1 MGKTYSQQKKGMW
14 TKKQNR
20 KKTQSIFHDLEL
32 ETWGNRISS
41 KKKKKKKE
49 KKKRFELSMIRTMG
63 KDSRIQQIGLALEK
77 QDQLK
82 SKL

>member
-1 MGKTYSQQKKGMW
+1 MW

-41 KKKKKKKE
+41 KKKSALNLAWYGLRE
-49 KKKRFELSMIRTMG
+49 KSQ
-63 KDSRIQQIGLALEK
+63 IQQIGLALEK

-82 SKL
+82 SEP